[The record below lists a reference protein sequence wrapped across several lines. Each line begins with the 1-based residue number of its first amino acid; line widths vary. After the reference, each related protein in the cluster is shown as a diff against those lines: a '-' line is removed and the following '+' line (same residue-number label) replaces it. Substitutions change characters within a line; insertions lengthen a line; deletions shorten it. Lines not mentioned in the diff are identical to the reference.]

1 MLAKTEAPNPGAI
14 AARVAKSQEHI
25 EVECELSTQRAA
37 LEPITAELR
46 ELYTKNAGN
55 LERVG
60 RDINRLNERGE
71 VFSKRVNELR
81 AKLRILRA
89 EHGSRV
95 AVALDLVR
103 RDAAARVLDALEELR
118 AAGAVLS
125 ATVIEIESRGGE
137 TRRLPLPFI
146 NDLVEQAQRIA
157 GR

>member
-1 MLAKTEAPNPGAI
+1 MSVGWVSGTKTTVRPSSGRGMNCCWTTAPPSLVTVVIRSPGVHSAANQQMRIVMLAKTEAPNPGAI

-81 AKLRILRA
+81 AK
-89 EHGSRV
+89 
-95 AVALDLVR
+95 
-103 RDAAARVLDALEELR
+103 
-118 AAGAVLS
+118 
-125 ATVIEIESRGGE
+125 
-137 TRRLPLPFI
+137 
-146 NDLVEQAQRIA
+146 
-157 GR
+157 